1 MSAVFNV
8 REGMG
13 LARKSGL
20 VGPTKCWPDIFFFWL
35 HCRGTYKHFA
45 VMIYTAPNTYTDS
58 DQRGLDYHSHKH
70 IFHIFLPFK
79 VGIKAELYFHHSFN
93 FCFLYWT
100 GTGRPYK
107 GLTYFCPIQYFWCN
121 LWYISVILWLIL
133 SVSLHIS
140 FVMQPLFAYLTRLVP
155 FLSVPYPWGYQ
166 RKARGCWKKAGTVR
180 TSLHCVR
187 PQQWFLS
194 FL

>member
-20 VGPTKCWPDIFFFWL
+20 VGPTKCWPDIFFL
-35 HCRGTYKHFA
+35 QLYA

-58 DQRGLDYHSHKH
+58 DQSGLDYHSHKH

-79 VGIKAELYFHHSFN
+79 VGIKVELDFQHSFN

-107 GLTYFCPIQYFWCN
+107 GLTYICPIQYFW
-121 LWYISVILWLIL
+121 YISVTLWLL
-133 SVSLHIS
+133 LLVSLHIS
-140 FVMQPLFAYLTRLVP
+140 FVMQPLFAYITRLVP

-194 FL
+194 LL